1 MSGRERDNGMSIC
14 TLAVKA
20 LRTEMSTANMRN
32 NTKEAPTTDLS
43 IMPISSVAQIAAWP
57 LMHLSLRKDSGNK
70 AAWPLWRDHQTNT

>member
-1 MSGRERDNGMSIC
+1 MFAKLTVGNLDVRQGKGNGMSIC

-43 IMPISSVAQIAAWP
+43 IMRISSVAHIAA
-57 LMHLSLRKDSGNK
+57 
-70 AAWPLWRDHQTNT
+70 